1 VWHYFLYLQGYCA
14 MLVIEVLYRHQS
26 KMELLVASLFW
37 EAFMVP
43 SEPYF

>member
-1 VWHYFLYLQGYCA
+1 